1 MISFKEYSDEIDVAC
16 ESVELTDEELSQL
29 NEVLDTSARI
39 KKRQQFIRRK
49 ARLAVQRKA
58 QSRRLADTG
67 RLRERAKRRARNL
80 LIRRLYQGRSKS
92 QIPLSQRK
100 QVDLKLKKL
109 SRAVTRISSKLIRR
123 VRQEDIARKTK
134 RKLPKF
140 NQSGQ
145 VGF

>member
-16 ESVELTDEELSQL
+16 ESVELTDEELSHL

-80 LIRRLYQGRSKS
+80 LIRRLYQGRSKA

-100 QVDLKLKKL
+100 QVDIKLKKL
-109 SRAVTRISSKLIRR
+109 SRAVTRISNKLIRR
-123 VRQEDIARKTK
+123 VRQEDIARKTG

-145 VGF
+145 AGF

>member
-29 NEVLDTSARI
+29 TEVLDTSARI

-80 LIRRLYQGRSKS
+80 LIRRLYQGRSKA